1 MSNIYKIQS
10 KELKSKKLENFF
22 EKAMEELIAFY
33 NINWIDNQPRLLFVD
48 KRKDFDLITRSKTE
62 PWVVGKA
69 LDFNTILFISPE
81 SYEKESIHKYSDEY
95 YYFLIKH
102 ELSHLFYSILS
113 QNKGPVWLDEGFAI
127 YTSGELEKKVRPQSF
142 KNFLSYYSE
151 EDEYVYEEAGFVV
164 DVLIKKYGQEMVIEF
179 LKKLPEIE
187 NQESF
192 SQQFKEH
199 FGIELSYESIKKITK
214 IT

>member
-1 MSNIYKIQS
+1 MSNVYKIQS
-10 KELKSKKLENFF
+10 TELKSKKLENFY

-33 NINWIDNQPRLLFVD
+33 NINWIDNRPRLLFVD

-62 PWVVGKA
+62 SWVVGKA

-102 ELSHLFYSILS
+102 ELSHLFYSIYS